1 MSLTRFA
8 HKLIKEKFDTVKYGV
23 DATCGNGNDTL
34 FLAGM
39 CDIDGMI
46 FSFDV
51 QNEALDNA
59 EKLLADN
66 NLYTGVML
74 INSGHENMEKLI
86 KSKVD
91 VVMFNL
97 GFLPNSESKICTL
110 SKSTIS
116 ALNSSNNLLRAGGM
130 ITVLCYPGTDEGKKE
145 TEDVR
150 NWLDE
155 KDNFEFR
162 ISEYLSEKPD
172 DTTPVL
178 YLLEKL

>member
-66 NLYTGVML
+66 NLYTGVMF

-86 KSKVD
+86 KPKVD

-97 GFLPNSESKICTL
+97 GFLPNSKSKICT
-110 SKSTIS
+110 KPESTIT
-116 ALNSSNNLLRAGGM
+116 ALNSAIKLSREGGM
-130 ITVLCYPGTDEGKKE
+130 ITLLCYPGTVEGKVE
-145 TEDVR
+145 TDEVKK
-150 NWLDE
+150 WLDE
-155 KDNFEFR
+155 LNGNEFK
-162 ISEYLSEKPD
+162 ISENLSDSPD